1 MMPMFR
7 RLAPAAVALAC
18 ALAACFAAPR
28 AAAADDD
35 VTLIGGSTPAG
46 FFEVLEYVAERAG
59 YFKTEHLNVTTQF
72 AGGASAAAQLVA
84 SGHGDICALGFEPII
99 QGYEKG
105 LRLTAFFSR
114 DPRNYNVVGVLDDS
128 PIRTLADFKG
138 KSLGEYSP
146 GSPAEI
152 STNSMLYGAG
162 LKKGDVAYIPI
173 GSGAQAI
180 AALTSGK
187 VAGAAFPYQ
196 ELATYEV
203 VAHLKFRFFWHPI
216 LKDISNVGYAATPAT
231 IQTKGDILRRFAR
244 AQAKAAVFIRVN
256 PRLAAR
262 YFLDGAGL
270 AVTPASLDNET
281 RVLELSQDQLPAF
294 DPTSKRIGD
303 ISLRNWD
310 VFTRW
315 FAANGLTSALVPV
328 SAVATDQFIPFANDF
343 DHKALIAQAERLR

>member
-1 MMPMFR
+1 MTILR
-7 RLAPAAVALAC
+7 RIALAAAFSC
-18 ALAACFAAPR
+18 ALAAYVAPPR
-28 AAAADDD
+28 AAAADDP
-35 VTLIGGSTPAG
+35 VTLIGGSTPSG

-59 YFKTEHLNVTTQF
+59 YFKDEHLTVTTQY

-84 SGHGDICALGFEPII
+84 SGHGDIGSLGFEPII

-105 LRLTAFFSR
+105 LHLTAFFSR
-114 DPRNYNVVGVLDDS
+114 DPRNYNAVGVLADS
-128 PIRTLADFKG
+128 PIRTLSDFKG
-138 KSLGEYSP
+138 KTLGEYSP

-162 LKKGDVAYIPI
+162 LKKGDVSYIPI

-196 ELATYEV
+196 ELASYEV

-231 IQTKGDILRRFAR
+231 IQTKGDVLRRFAR
-244 AQAKAAVFIRVN
+244 AQAKAAVFVREN
-256 PRLAAR
+256 PQLAAR
-262 YFLDGAGL
+262 YFLEGAGI
-270 AVTPASLDNET
+270 AVTPDSLTNET
-281 RVLELSQDQLPAF
+281 KLLELSQDQLPAF

-303 ISLRNWD
+303 ISLRDWD
-310 VFTRW
+310 VFTKW
-315 FAANGLTSALVPV
+315 FATNGLTAGVVPV
-328 SAVATDQFIPFANDF
+328 SAVATNQFIAFANDF
-343 DHKALIAQAERLR
+343 DHKALIAQVKQLR